1 MLSYQLN
8 IRNRPRDDIP
18 SYATGGIL
26 ADAMGLGKT
35 LTTISLVAATVDHAR
50 QCATGQTDVM
60 TDETIW
66 RSRGTLVVVTSMRE
80 L

>member
-1 MLSYQLN
+1 MS
-8 IRNRPRDDIP
+8 NRPRDDIP

-35 LTTISLVAATVDHAR
+35 LTTISSIAATVDHAR
-50 QCATGQTDVM
+50 QCPTGQIDATAN
-60 TDETIW
+60 ETIW
-66 RSRGTLVVVTSMRE
+66 RGRGTLVVVTSMRE